1 MKMALLDFQCLTKQ
15 GKTPSEEDDEDCHH
29 DSCDDGPVDDGVDS
43 VPSCLLFIKD
53 IGVGKAIAKQLENR
67 APGDEAEDKDVGED
81 EKEHVDRKAGTTFH
95 PSQTAVDGEVEQA
108 MHAFSQQGFHGG
120 IFEARRREFLC
131 HAREDG
137 IHAAGETGEG
147 ILRRHR
153 ADIVGYEE
161 ALIAPLVSCDLNVE
175 TVVVSGPD
183 VPDTVHGGHDSFELA
198 FLPDYLYDYFGCR
211 KYVHLVAG

>member
-15 GKTPSEEDDEDCHH
+15 GKTPGEEDDEDCHH

-43 VPSCLLFIKD
+43 VPSCLLFIED

-81 EKEHVDRKAGTTFH
+81 EKEHVDRKAGTTLH

-120 IFEARRREFLC
+120 IFEARRREFLGY
-131 HAREDG
+131 AREDG
-137 IHAAGETGEG
+137 IHAAGASFGTLSPSLPLLHEGARAWYEKHGMLTDEIKAEQEQYAKELGVATGG
-147 ILRRHR
+147 
-153 ADIVGYEE
+153 
-161 ALIAPLVSCDLNVE
+161 
-175 TVVVSGPD
+175 
-183 VPDTVHGGHDSFELA
+183 
-198 FLPDYLYDYFGCR
+198 
-211 KYVHLVAG
+211 K